1 MLVVDIIHSVHVKVL
16 QCWVTDSGI
25 GCGFAM
31 NSTRKHSLQL
41 IYFAHLDRIKKL
53 APTRKEGGT
62 VVSAGARGGEDTQT
76 LLQTS
81 SHCCSTRA
89 SICGAN
95 YSS

>member
-1 MLVVDIIHSVHVKVL
+1 MLVVDIIHSVHVEVL

-53 APTRKEGGT
+53 ASTRKEGET
-62 VVSAGARGGEDTQT
+62 VVSGVRGGEDTQT

-81 SHCCSTRA
+81 SHFCTTRA
-89 SICGAN
+89 SI
-95 YSS
+95 

>member
-16 QCWVTDSGI
+16 QCWVTDSKI
-25 GCGFAM
+25 VCGFAM

-41 IYFAHLDRIKKL
+41 IYFAHLDIIKKL
-53 APTRKEGGT
+53 ASTRKEGGT
-62 VVSAGARGGEDTQT
+62 VVSGARGGEETQT